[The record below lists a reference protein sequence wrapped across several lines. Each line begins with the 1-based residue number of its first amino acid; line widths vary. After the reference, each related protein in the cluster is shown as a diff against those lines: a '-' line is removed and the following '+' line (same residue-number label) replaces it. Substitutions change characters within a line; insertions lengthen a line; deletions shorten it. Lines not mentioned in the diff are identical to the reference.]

1 MPSLRRSATA
11 FVGRYHRS
19 VWALVI
25 LRLVTAGG
33 ISMSLPFLSLYLHQQ
48 RGLPMTVV
56 GTIMMLSA
64 LLSPAGRL
72 AGGDLADRIGR
83 RPVLMWAVA
92 SRSSLFLALAALIWH
107 DAAVWAIALCY
118 SAVRLS
124 GAFAMP
130 CISALIAD
138 LTPPE
143 QRTEA
148 YGLLRVGSNV
158 GWAAGPA
165 IGGYLAVILP
175 YASLFSFSAFASA
188 ASLALVFTL
197 ERETRSVQTR
207 EQMSAGLLAT
217 LRDRRFTSFVGLAIL
232 VLLVSGQLVSTLS
245 IFTVDRLGFSEA
257 RYGGLLTLN
266 GALVVALQYP
276 LARLTSRIQ
285 RHRALV
291 LGSILY
297 GLGYLALG
305 WLHSYVALL
314 GVIAVVTL
322 GEMIFQPTALGV
334 AADMAPPGRRG
345 TYLGTFGLAEAL
357 GWSAG
362 PFLGGVLLDAF
373 PREPALMWGA
383 ITSLAFIAALGF
395 IAWRRD
401 TGALPK
407 GR

>member
-1 MPSLRRSATA
+1 MLAVQQKVRS

-25 LRLVTAGG
+25 IRLVTASGV
-33 ISMSLPFLSLYLHQQ
+33 SMSLPFLALYLHQQ

-56 GTIMMLSA
+56 GTIMMVSA
-64 LLSPAGRL
+64 LLSPVGRL
-72 AGGDLADRIGR
+72 VGGDLADRIGR
-83 RPVLMWAVA
+83 RPVLMWAVS
-92 SRSSLFLALAALIWH
+92 SRASLFLALAALIWQ

-148 YGLLRVGSNV
+148 YGLMRVGSNV

-165 IGGYLAVILP
+165 IGGYLAVVLP
-175 YASLFSFSAFASA
+175 YATLFAFSAFASA
-188 ASLALVFTL
+188 LSLALVFAL
-197 ERETRSVQTR
+197 AREPVRLAT
-207 EQMSAGLLAT
+207 EQQGLAGLLAT
-217 LRDRRFTSFVGLAIL
+217 LRDRRFTAFVGLSIL
-232 VLLVSGQLVSTLS
+232 VLVVSGQLVSTLS
-245 IFTVDRLGFSEA
+245 VFTVDRLGLSEA
-257 RYGGLLTLN
+257 RFGGLLTLN

-276 LARLTSRIQ
+276 LARVASRLA
-285 RHRALV
+285 RYRALV
-291 LGSILY
+291 LGSVLY
-297 GLGYLALG
+297 GLGYLSLG
-305 WLHSYVALL
+305 WLHGYAALL
-314 GVIAVVTL
+314 GAITVVTL

-334 AADMAPPGRRG
+334 TAAMAPPGRRG
-345 TYLGTFGLAEAL
+345 TYMGAFGLAEAV

-373 PREPALMWGA
+373 PGSPALMWGT
-383 ITSLAFIAALGF
+383 ITSLAFTAAVGF
-395 IAWRRD
+395 LLWTRD
-401 TGALPK
+401 TRG
-407 GR
+407 